1 MTASDTTTRVVS
13 ESGNDV
19 GPGERLREAREAA
32 TLTVAEVASRMRLDP
47 HTLDQL

>member
-19 GPGERLREAREAA
+19 GPGERLREARDAA
-32 TLTVAEVASRMRLDP
+32 KLTVAEVASRMRLKP
-47 HTLDQL
+47 RALE